1 MTKYAK
7 FIDENTIEEAPAV
20 KDGNFFNYNSEAN
33 EPMLLADGY
42 LPVVLSDETVTAPRV
57 KMKYRLEDDRIV
69 AYWAEI
75 PFSLEELKQ
84 RKLEEIKSSFKSA
97 KEYGTAEYNG
107 MSFSI
112 DDTAQ
117 QNLTS
122 MMVFAQTFETSVK
135 YLEKNGTP
143 HLFTLDEFKQVAA
156 VISSAIQE
164 LTFKFYDL
172 ETQINAAG
180 TEADLEEIQ
189 WQ

>member
-7 FIDENTIEEAPAV
+7 FIDEDTIEEAPAV

-84 RKLEEIKSSFKSA
+84 RKLEEIKS
-97 KEYGTAEYNG
+97 
-107 MSFSI
+107 
-112 DDTAQ
+112 
-117 QNLTS
+117 
-122 MMVFAQTFETSVK
+122 
-135 YLEKNGTP
+135 
-143 HLFTLDEFKQVAA
+143 
-156 VISSAIQE
+156 
-164 LTFKFYDL
+164 
-172 ETQINAAG
+172 G
-180 TEADLEEIQ
+180 TEKSLIMGFILTNLLEALKYKHANGNC
-189 WQ
+189 WP